1 MELKMALIGSGLVL
15 LLNGCASQS
24 LADRA
29 RLRDSV
35 DKQRIATQLKQQ
47 RRVFE
52 GCGHAYGGDSLSG
65 TLTVR
70 FKIRSNGST
79 SNPHIFESIGQSAA
93 LDHCL
98 TDAAL
103 QLVFDPMPKGVVAE
117 VKYPLQFHGT
127 REPAGLRS
135 EPAQDPLPE

>member
-1 MELKMALIGSGLVL
+1 MALLAVLGSGL

-24 LADRA
+24 LAERA
-29 RLRDSV
+29 RLRASV
-35 DKQRIATQLKQQ
+35 DRNHIAAQLKQQ
-47 RRVFE
+47 RSLFE
-52 GCGHAYGGDSLSG
+52 GCEQAYGDSSLTG
-65 TLTVR
+65 TLNVR

-103 QLVFDPMPKGVVAE
+103 QLLFDPMPKGVVAE
-117 VKYPLQFHGT
+117 IKYPLQFHGA
-127 REPAGLRS
+127 RSPAGS
-135 EPAQDPLPE
+135 AAEPTQDPLPE